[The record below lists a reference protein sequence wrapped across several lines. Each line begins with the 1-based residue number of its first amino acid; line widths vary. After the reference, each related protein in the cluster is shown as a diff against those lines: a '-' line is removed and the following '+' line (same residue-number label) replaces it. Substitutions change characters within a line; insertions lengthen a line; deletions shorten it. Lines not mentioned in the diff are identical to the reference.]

1 MDRKLI
7 KQQKN
12 NCKNFRINKSKS
24 VRAKSYKVR
33 KDKHK
38 TDKITMCRV
47 KKEKNNESI
56 HHLNFSLIPNPK
68 NKITKM
74 TILLDK

>member
-24 VRAKSYKVR
+24 VLAKIYKFR
-33 KDKHK
+33 RDKHK
-38 TDKITMCRV
+38 RDKIIMHRV
-47 KKEKNNESI
+47 EKEKNNESI
-56 HHLNFSLIPNPK
+56 HRINFSLIPNPK